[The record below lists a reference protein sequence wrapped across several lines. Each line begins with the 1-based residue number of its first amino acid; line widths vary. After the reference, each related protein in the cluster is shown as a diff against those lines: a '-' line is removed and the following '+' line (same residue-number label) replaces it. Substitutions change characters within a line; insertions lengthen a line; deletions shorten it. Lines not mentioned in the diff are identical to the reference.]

1 MWIHHQSVHIGTSIV
16 ACNYHSPHDH
26 HGCSGCGLIK
36 TRWGIVCSAI
46 KNNICICICFGICIC
61 ICTCICIWYDHHRCS
76 GCGLIKTRQGI
87 VCSAIKDNICS
98 LLVQDPSLSASSC
111 LPIFDFFYFACVF
124 MFVFVFVFS
133 SFPPCIMLL
142 NIQKPFENNSK
153 VNSQMR

>member
-26 HGCSGCGLIK
+26 HG
-36 TRWGIVCSAI
+36 
-46 KNNICICICFGICIC
+46 
-61 ICTCICIWYDHHRCS
+61 CS

-124 MFVFVFVFS
+124 MFVFS

-153 VNSQMR
+153 VNSQMHYLACTWLWWYSWLDYLDSLEIRKKTPFTHSLSDNWKLVDASASKNDLRT